1 MYVEDL
7 AARVRGDNTLLSYS
21 KPYEDTSQP
30 KKLQPFTRALPSSP
44 YEKAWV
50 SLFDEIWLDELRL
63 FSGVLNLGGLLPSSW
78 VENQIVQL
86 LNTTVQ
92 NSTQKIIALET
103 TLQSI
108 TSVAYSLVVQQL
120 RVGNN
125 LTRLHSMVD
134 VPGQQQTRLGQL
146 RIHASQTFL
155 GFFFVVI
162 LLLCILYM
170 SEMTAG
176 LMPSEDHHIVTGNV
190 LDFICLMRGSSLP
203 GLFAEPTHDSS
214 APEARRDRAEKTNV
228 V

>member
-30 KKLQPFTRALPSSP
+30 KNFTRALPSSP
-44 YEKAWV
+44 YERAWV
-50 SLFDEIWLDELRL
+50 PLFDEIWLGELRM
-63 FSGVLNLGGLLPSSW
+63 SSVTNLGGLLPSSW
-78 VENQIVQL
+78 VEHQIVQL
-86 LNTTVQ
+86 LNTTIQ
-92 NSTQKIIALET
+92 DSTQKVIALET
-103 TLQSI
+103 TLQGI
-108 TSVAYSLVVQQL
+108 TSVAYSLLIQQL

-125 LTRLHSMVD
+125 LTRLHSLVD

-146 RIHASQTFL
+146 RIHSLQTFL
-155 GFFFVVI
+155 GFFIVVI

-176 LMPSEDHHIVTGNV
+176 LMPSEGHHIVTGNV
-190 LDFICLMRGSSLP
+190 LDFMCLMRGSSLP
-203 GLFAEPTHDSS
+203 GLLAESMHDSS
-214 APEARRDRAEKTNV
+214 AAEGRRDKAEKTNV